1 MVSLLQ
7 RLPFSNAGVP
17 AQQKGSK
24 RLCPT
29 TRCLARARHA
39 LSPAIVVNGA
49 PRSKAKAR
57 RPDSRPDYCRYPN
70 LLWER
75 ACSRRTSTIT
85 RPVWMIALS
94 GRPSRA
100 SPLPQW
106 DCGQSCNQVGC
117 QAASLC
123 FCSALAFD
131 FLAPSRG
138 FVPVLRS
145 GQPGMDAG
153 LAAHDH
159 GWSIAAGPRSRTGAR
174 HRTPGARA
182 FGYFAPG
189 GVPLFKVTRCK
200 SETIGGRYRWNGYVH
215 LKENWLTVR
224 APSPASLAPTVN
236 Q

>member
-1 MVSLLQ
+1 MPSLRPSWLTGH
-7 RLPFSNAGVP
+7 PDP
-17 AQQKGSK
+17 KPK
-24 RLCPT
+24 RGGLIADLT
-29 TRCLARARHA
+29 FADT
-39 LSPAIVVNGA
+39 
-49 PRSKAKAR
+49 
-57 RPDSRPDYCRYPN
+57 PN

-138 FVPVLRS
+138 RVEVLRS

-174 HRTPGARA
+174 ACRALARHRTPGAGA

-189 GVPLFKVTRCK
+189 GVALFKVTRCK

>member
-1 MVSLLQ
+1 M
-7 RLPFSNAGVP
+7 AACG
-17 AQQKGSK
+17 
-24 RLCPT
+24 
-29 TRCLARARHA
+29 
-39 LSPAIVVNGA
+39 
-49 PRSKAKAR
+49 R
-57 RPDSRPDYCRYPN
+57 RDFCRYPQFPVGAS
-70 LLWER
+70 LLAMDVNDNAPCLDER
-75 ACSRRTSTIT
+75 VARKSIARRLAPT
-85 RPVWMIALS
+85 
-94 GRPSRA
+94 GE
-100 SPLPQW
+100 
-106 DCGQSCNQVGC
+106 CGQTCNQVGC

-189 GVPLFKVTRCK
+189 GVPLFKVTRYK